1 MKKSIFRKILFV
13 ILPIIII
20 AEIGTLSLAYFLIYD
35 SNFNYCENNV
45 RIASK
50 MAAENFALFDPNN
63 IEDSKKCDSIF
74 TSICESFNLAYVYAI
89 KPDTSNGSIEYLSI
103 GFGNDATEEARNT
116 RYAGVVVK
124 DSLNSSE
131 VEALNGT
138 DDGVIKIESTRFG
151 ETITCYFPVTSYYD
165 SESGEYIDET
175 VSFVGAEFSF
185 AAVKKRFN
193 KSFGYIAGFT
203 GISTLI
209 IIGMFLIVFY
219 NAVSKPAKKI
229 SSKMS
234 NYASN
239 IGKENVKLE
248 VKGKD
253 EFAEMSESFNK
264 MTDEIDNYIGD
275 ITKLNKEKN
284 TREAELDIAN
294 NIQNGLLAP
303 SHCRSGKISI
313 SAIMNPAKEV
323 GGDLY
328 NYRVDKDRV
337 YIAVADV
344 SGKGISAALFMSR
357 AITMLQQYA
366 SQGYYPAE
374 TLKGFNK
381 NLASH
386 NPNGLFITA
395 FVALY
400 DCKTETLHYSNA
412 GHNLPY
418 ILGKEVKTLDGARG
432 MAAGIFDDADYDEAT
447 VSLKPGES
455 LVLYTDG
462 VNEAES
468 VSGEFFGNERLEEVL
483 GKSLGKTD
491 EFITGNV
498 INQLNRFTVDSQQND
513 DITILTLSV
522 LSEDYHTEMK
532 LEAVNTE
539 YEKIS
544 RSIDENKLIPDKC
557 KNHLLIAAEE
567 MFVNICSYA
576 YGEKGGEVTV
586 IIDVSDKTEITFIDY
601 GTEFDPTKDVINI
614 DEYDMENT
622 VGGLGRFIT
631 FSIMDE
637 YSYRR
642 ENGANILTISK
653 NNY

>member
-35 SNFNYCENNV
+35 SNLNYCENNV

-50 MAAENFALFDPNN
+50 MAAESFALFDPNN

-89 KPDTSNGSIEYLSI
+89 KPDTSIGSIEYLSI

-185 AAVKKRFN
+185 ASVKKRFN

-209 IIGMFLIVFY
+209 FIGVFLIVFY

-284 TREAELDIAN
+284 
-294 NIQNGLLAP
+294 
-303 SHCRSGKISI
+303 IS
-313 SAIMNPAKEV
+313 V
-323 GGDLY
+323 GITGTFKP
-328 NYRVDKDRV
+328 RIFDRV
-337 YIAVADV
+337 
-344 SGKGISAALFMSR
+344 
-357 AITMLQQYA
+357 
-366 SQGYYPAE
+366 
-374 TLKGFNK
+374 
-381 NLASH
+381 
-386 NPNGLFITA
+386 
-395 FVALY
+395 
-400 DCKTETLHYSNA
+400 
-412 GHNLPY
+412 
-418 ILGKEVKTLDGARG
+418 
-432 MAAGIFDDADYDEAT
+432 
-447 VSLKPGES
+447 
-455 LVLYTDG
+455 
-462 VNEAES
+462 
-468 VSGEFFGNERLEEVL
+468 
-483 GKSLGKTD
+483 
-491 EFITGNV
+491 EFI
-498 INQLNRFTVDSQQND
+498 
-513 DITILTLSV
+513 
-522 LSEDYHTEMK
+522 EKK
-532 LEAVNTE
+532 L
-539 YEKIS
+539 
-544 RSIDENKLIPDKC
+544 LP
-557 KNHLLIAAEE
+557 
-567 MFVNICSYA
+567 
-576 YGEKGGEVTV
+576 V
-586 IIDVSDKTEITFIDY
+586 II
-601 GTEFDPTKDVINI
+601 
-614 DEYDMENT
+614 
-622 VGGLGRFIT
+622 
-631 FSIMDE
+631 
-637 YSYRR
+637 
-642 ENGANILTISK
+642 
-653 NNY
+653 